1 MLYHLVCPTKYRRTI
16 FNNEIEQT
24 LKTICE
30 DISNRYEIYF
40 VEIGTDKDHVH
51 FLLQSVPNMNPSTMV
66 RTIKS
71 ITAKE
76 LFKQHPEIKKILW
89 GQHFWTSGYYM
100 NTVGQHGNEDTI
112 KKYVQNQGLDYHQ
125 IERNDLFPQMTLFTY

>member
-16 FNNEIEQT
+16 FNDAIEQT

-30 DISNRYEIYF
+30 EISNRYEIYF

-51 FLLQSVPNMNPSTMV
+51 FLLQSVPNMLPSAMV

-71 ITAKE
+71 ITAKQ
-76 LFKQHPEIKKILW
+76 LFKKHPEIKEILW
-89 GQHFWTSGYYM
+89 GQNFWTSGYYI

-112 KKYVQNQGLDYHQ
+112 QSYVKNQGMNYHQ
-125 IERNDLFPQMTLFTY
+125 IERKKLFPQMTLFNQ